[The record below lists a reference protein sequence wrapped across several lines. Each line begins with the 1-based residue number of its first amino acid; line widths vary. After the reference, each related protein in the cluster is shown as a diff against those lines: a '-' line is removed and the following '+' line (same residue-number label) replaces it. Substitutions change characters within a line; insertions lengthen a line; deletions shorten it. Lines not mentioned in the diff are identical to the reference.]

1 MNQERDFKQE
11 FQKENLIYL
20 YIVTLGGFFIAA
32 FSTFK
37 YLKRLD
43 EFILVLIFSVI
54 LSLFSLELRK
64 ARKVGLFIDNIIGL
78 IFIGI
83 LYNNF
88 KLMGSGAFFL
98 KDVLAISMVWGA
110 TIFTLSLTQMHRF
123 KTMGI
128 ISLILLVYSA
138 SVATDIYILV
148 EIFIFLIFFL
158 SQLMLLSNSEIK
170 KLDGYQKIINLKFLT
185 KSLLVKIISLDVIL
199 FLFAIIL
206 YITIPQFWNESS
218 IRLRFSINDDIIK
231 YFQQDQ
237 QNARVNYS
245 GFSEDFNISFART
258 ELSDRIV
265 MLVETGDFQ
274 RSKYI
279 RGLVYD
285 QYTGQG
291 WEISDGMKRII
302 KYSTLNR
309 YNEYSVIFRTA
320 DEKLSELYNEVLV
333 KQTFTIIA
341 PQPNVVFGAYKI
353 GVVRIGYPSIRKTKL
368 GNIWLYTTL
377 NPGVKYSVVSYVKDF
392 NYDKLKDDGEV
403 KIRGSL
409 NAYVQLP
416 DIPERLREK
425 TFEIVEGKESSYEKV
440 LAIQEYLLT
449 NYKYTLDTT
458 AGSQDDVDDVVDYF
472 IFNMEGGYCEQFAT
486 AMVVMCRIINV
497 PARVVTGYAGGEYN
511 WQEGE
516 IQIREYNAHAWVE
529 IFFTDFAW
537 VTFDPTPPGFYQRSG
552 DLNMISRLRILLDKI
567 FNIDPQILIPKRT
580 GVMIS
585 RFFVSVGNFIKNNI
599 VLIIIVLTGLIIFK
613 YRKKIF
619 FKKKL
624 EFSIEYRNADS
635 VEVIRNYHTF
645 LKDVVRKKPFTY
657 EKLTPDETLMK
668 LKQIFT
674 EQSEELKHIVNTF
687 ILARYSR
694 KGVTSSQK
702 DAFLKQLYCLGK
714 KQK

>member
-11 FQKENLIYL
+11 FQRDNFIYL
-20 YIVTLGGFFIAA
+20 YIVTLGGFFVAA

-43 EFILVLIFSVI
+43 EFVLVLIFSVI
-54 LSLFSLELRK
+54 LSLLSLELRK
-64 ARKVGLFIDNIIGL
+64 SRKVSLFVDNIIGL

-110 TIFTLSLTQMHRF
+110 AIFMLSLTKMHRF

-128 ISLILLVYSA
+128 ISLILVVYSA

-206 YITIPQFWNESS
+206 YISIPQFWNESS
-218 IRLRFSINDDIIK
+218 VKLRFSINDDILK
-231 YFQQDQ
+231 YFQQGQ
-237 QNARVNYS
+237 ENTQVNYS

-258 ELSDRIV
+258 ELSDRVV

-274 RSKYI
+274 RSKYL

-285 QYTGQG
+285 RYTGEG
-291 WEISDGMKRII
+291 WEISEGMTQITR
-302 KYSTLNR
+302 YSTLNR
-309 YNEYSVIFRTA
+309 LNKYSATLREANENR
-320 DEKLSELYNEVLV
+320 SEFYNEVPV

-341 PQPNVVFGAYKI
+341 PQPNVIFGAYEI
-353 GVVRIGYPSIRKTKL
+353 GLVRIGYPSVRKTKL
-368 GNIWLYTTL
+368 GNIRLYTTL

-392 NYDKLKDDGEV
+392 KYDKLKDAGEV
-403 KIRGSL
+403 EVDL
-409 NAYVQLP
+409 NLSVYVQLP

-425 TFEIVEGKESSYEKV
+425 TFEVVEGKESNYEKV
-440 LAIQEYLLT
+440 MAIQSYLLT
-449 NYKYTLDTT
+449 NYKYSLDGMNVLPDET
-458 AGSQDDVDDVVDYF
+458 VDAVDFF
-472 IFNMEGGYCEQFAT
+472 IFNMEAGYCEQFAT
-486 AMVVMCRIINV
+486 AMVVMCRIINI
-497 PARVVTGYAGGEYN
+497 PARVATGYAGGEYN

-516 IQIREYNAHAWVE
+516 VQIREYNAHAWVE
-529 IFFTDFAW
+529 IYFTDFGW
-537 VTFDPTPPGFYQRSG
+537 VTFDPTPPGFYQKSS
-552 DLNMISRLRILLDKI
+552 DLNLISRFRILIDKI
-567 FNIDPQILIPKRT
+567 FAIDPQILIPKRT
-580 GVMIS
+580 GRVIS
-585 RFFVSVGNFIKNNI
+585 RFFVATWNFTKRNI
-599 VLIIIVLTGLIIFK
+599 VLIIIVITGLIIFK

-619 FKKKL
+619 FRKKL
-624 EFSIEYRNADS
+624 EFSIVNRNPDS
-635 VEVIRNYHTF
+635 VEVIKSYYTF
-645 LKDVVRKKPFTY
+645 LKDIVRKKPFTY

-674 EQSEELKHIVNTF
+674 EQSEELKHIVNIF

-694 KGVTSSQK
+694 RGVTTSQK
-702 DAFLKQLYCLGK
+702 DAFLGTLDKFKHL
-714 KQK
+714 